1 MISLLMMPSK
11 AGLFMCQVCK
21 VNFSDASKFNEHL
34 KSHTDHST
42 HVFQATETL
51 APPKTSGQKTLA
63 ENLAIFRR
71 CMAKQEF
78 EKAMET
84 YVNCKELGPFLSTK
98 ELKLMTKGMVMETKV
113 MESQVVESS
122 GAQHVR
128 VRSAMVPGNSNLS
141 TPGTST

>member
-1 MISLLMMPSK
+1 MMPSK
-11 AGLFMCQVCK
+11 AGLLMCQVCK
-21 VNFSDASKFNEHL
+21 VSFSDARKFNEHL

-42 HVFQATETL
+42 HVFQATENL
-51 APPKTSGQKTLA
+51 PPPKTSGEKTLA
-63 ENLAIFRR
+63 ENLTAFRR
-71 CMAKQEF
+71 FMAKEEF

-98 ELKLMTKGMVMETKV
+98 ELKLMTKGMVMESKV

-128 VRSAMVPGNSNLS
+128 VRSAVAPGNSNLS
-141 TPGTST
+141 TQGKFTFNQ